1 MKLSNQSTS
10 VNWALRLKSFSR
22 QVASVVVAIGV
33 LVIFG
38 WIFDIPLLKTCFSH
52 STSMKVNIALGFI
65 LGGTTLH
72 LLWYQQHGVYS
83 ARWKRVIQFLI
94 FNFSL
99 LITLLATLTLIEY
112 CFDLDLG
119 IDQLLMQ
126 QPEPL
131 GSTVAPGRMAVN
143 SATALLLVGLSLLLQ
158 LWQLDLVSQG
168 MSLATWFL
176 GLVGLLG
183 HLYGGVY
190 SYTATSYVGMA
201 PHTAIAFLLLSS
213 GLLCSRPHRGIM
225 PLLLGKQAG
234 NQMIRRL
241 LPLAIAVPIIS
252 EGLSEVGLRLN
263 FYSSTA
269 ESALSST
276 TNVFVLS
283 ALIGW
288 NGYIFNQLDYGR
300 QRAERALQNLNVSLE
315 QQVADR
321 TQQLQQ
327 NQAELEQRVADR
339 TVELQA
345 ANSRLQR
352 ELFHRERTERA
363 LRESEQRFQTFM
375 DQSPAA
381 AWITNASGQLLYTSR
396 RYAQMFRLPT
406 HSSVDQTDTLDAVGF
421 GQEFLE
427 SVHRVAQTGQAS
439 ERVESICRLDG
450 MTGEFLVYQFPFPGA
465 LNETLVGGVA
475 IDVTERRRAEL
486 ALQER
491 EQFLGSIYNSAT
503 ETIWVVE
510 QLEDG
515 EFQIVSMNRAI
526 ETTGRSADS
535 FVGKRISELWDADIA
550 DRFRENYRQCL
561 RQGEAIAYEE
571 TLPFGEQVHS
581 FLTTLTPLPDPYR
594 RVRLLGISMD
604 ISDRKAAELAA
615 QQAKEAAEAANQSKS
630 IFLANMSHELRTP
643 LNVILGFTQVMR
655 RDESLSAKQLETI
668 QIIHRSGEQLFNLI
682 SDILDLS
689 KLEAERTTLDESSFD
704 LTILLKCLEEMLQQ
718 KAHSKGLQ
726 FQIKVAPDVPQ
737 YLVADA
743 GKLRQVLL
751 NLLSNAIKFTE
762 QGEVTLRVKQAD
774 PTQTKPNAAHL
785 LSFEV
790 QDTGMGMAAHEIEHI
805 FDAFVQSHS
814 GKMTAGGT
822 GLGLTISRRF
832 IKLMG
837 GEISVNSNPG
847 KGSIFYAHIP
857 VQIAQASDVPS
868 PVSPQQA
875 IGLISGQLS
884 YRILVVDD
892 QSENRLLLTRLMT
905 QLGFEVQ
912 QAANGQ
918 EAIALW
924 QSWQPHL
931 IWMDVRMPV
940 MDGYE
945 ATQSIRASSTS
956 PDQPV
961 IIALTAQASRSDRTQ
976 ALASGCNDFVTK
988 PFRENVLCDKMTE
1001 HLGVQFIYEALPPS
1015 TLEPFEVSEEDD
1027 RQSLTS
1033 QSLRVMPTDWIAA
1046 LHTASQLCDEEEIN
1060 QLIQQIP
1067 PTHTFLVR
1075 HLSRLAHDYEF
1086 EQISQLSL

>member
-1 MKLSNQSTS
+1 M
-10 VNWALRLKSFSR
+10 
-22 QVASVVVAIGV
+22 AIGF
-33 LVIFG
+33 LVILG
-38 WIFDIPLLKTCFSH
+38 WMFDIPLLKTCFSH

-65 LGGTTLH
+65 LGGATLH
-72 LLWYQQHGVYS
+72 LLWYQQHGVRS
-83 ARWKRVIQFLI
+83 ALWRRAIQFLI
-94 FNFSL
+94 LNFSL

-112 CFDLDLG
+112 CFGKDLG
-119 IDQLLMQ
+119 IDQLFMQ
-126 QPEPL
+126 QPEPF
-131 GSTVAPGRMAVN
+131 GSTVAPGRMAIN
-143 SATALLLVGLSLLLQ
+143 SATALLLLGLALLLQ
-158 LWQLDLVSQG
+158 LWQIDLVSQG
-168 MSLATWFL
+168 VSLAIWFL

-183 HLYGGVY
+183 HIYGGVY

-213 GLLCSRPHRGIM
+213 GILCSRPDRGIM
-225 PLLLGKQAG
+225 LLLLGKQAG

-241 LPLAIAVPIIS
+241 LPLAIAVPILS
-252 EGLSEVGLRLN
+252 EGLSEVGLRLS

-288 NGYIFNQLDYGR
+288 NGYVFNRLDYGR
-300 QRAERALQNLNVSLE
+300 QRAEQALQNLNVSLE
-315 QQVADR
+315 QQVAER
-321 TQQLQQ
+321 TQELQQ
-327 NQAELEQRVADR
+327 NKVQLERHVAER
-339 TVELQA
+339 TVELQV
-345 ANSRLQR
+345 ANNRLQR

-381 AWITNASGQLLYTSR
+381 AWITDESGQLLYTSQ
-396 RYAQMFRLPT
+396 RYAQMFRLPV
-406 HSSVDQTDTLDAVGF
+406 HSSVDQTDTLDTVGF

-427 SVHRVAQTGQAS
+427 SIHRVAQTGQAS
-439 ERVESICRLDG
+439 ETVESICRLDG
-450 MTGEFLVYQFPFPGA
+450 MTGEFLVYQFPFPGS
-465 LNETLVGGVA
+465 LNEMLVGGVA

-491 EQFLGSIYNSAT
+491 EQFLGSIYDSAT
-503 ETIWVVE
+503 EAIWVVE

-515 EFQIVSMNRAI
+515 EFQVVSMNRAI
-526 ETTGRSADS
+526 ETTGKSADS
-535 FVGKRISELWDADIA
+535 FVGKRVGELWDAEMA
-550 DRFRENYRQCL
+550 AQMRRNYYQCL
-561 RQGEAIAYEE
+561 WRGEAIAYEE
-571 TLPFGEQVHS
+571 SLPFGDQVHS
-581 FLTTLTPLPDPYR
+581 FLTTLTPLPDPHR

-604 ISDRKAAELAA
+604 ISDRKAAELAT
-615 QQAKEAAEAANQSKS
+615 QQAKEAAEAASQSKS

-655 RDESLSAKQLETI
+655 RDASLSDKQLETI

-704 LTILLKCLEEMLQQ
+704 LRALLKFLREMLQQ
-718 KAHSKGLQ
+718 KAESKGLQ
-726 FQIKVAPDVPQ
+726 FQIELASDVPQ
-737 YLVADA
+737 YLIADA
-743 GKLRQVLL
+743 GKLRQILL

-762 QGEVTLRVKQAD
+762 QGSVTLRVKQSNPAKNESN
-774 PTQTKPNAAHL
+774 TTHL

-790 QDTGMGMAAHEIEHI
+790 QDTGMGIAANEIEHI
-805 FDAFVQSHS
+805 FDAFMQSHS
-814 GKMTAGGT
+814 GKVTPGGT

-832 IKLMG
+832 IRLMS
-837 GEISVNSNPG
+837 GEISVNSTLG
-847 KGSIFYAHIP
+847 QGSIFYVHIP
-857 VQIAQASDVPS
+857 VQIAQASDVTS
-868 PVSPQQA
+868 TSSPQQV
-875 IGLISGQLS
+875 IGLVPGQPN

-905 QLGFEVQ
+905 QLGFDVQ

-924 QSWQPHL
+924 RQWQPHL

-945 ATQSIRASSTS
+945 AAQSIRADSEE
-956 PDQPV
+956 QPV

-976 ALASGCNDFVTK
+976 ALASGCDDFVTK

-1001 HLGVQFIYEALPPS
+1001 HLGVQFIYEALPPLA
-1015 TLEPFEVSEEDD
+1015 LETGEEGD
-1027 RQSLTS
+1027 RQSLTRE
-1033 QSLRVMPTDWIAA
+1033 SLRVMPTDWIAA
-1046 LHTASQLCDEEEIN
+1046 LCGASQLCDEEEIN
-1060 QLIQQIP
+1060 QLIQRIP
-1067 PTHTFLVR
+1067 AVHTFLAKR
-1075 HLSRLAHDYEF
+1075 LSRLAHNYEF
-1086 EQISQLSL
+1086 EQISQLSTPE